1 MRMSGNVVVRFED
14 VDFDFGHTK
23 PILNEA
29 TFSVRRGSK
38 VALMGQN
45 GAGKSTLFKLLT
57 GVFEPQS
64 GRVIVDSKLTVA
76 LAKQVL
82 LPAELDLTVRDYFR
96 GAFKEVV
103 YDIDPKIDEVLEVV
117 HLNAAKERTL
127 KTFSG
132 GQKARLLLAHALIQK
147 PDLLLLDE
155 PTNNLDTLGIEHLKG
170 FLKNYSKTIIVISHD
185 ADFLNS
191 FTDGVLYLD
200 IFKRFVEQ
208 YTGNYTD
215 VVRDIAVRIA
225 KERRENV
232 RLEKGIQERKDKAS
246 FFANKGGQMRARA
259 KKMRVEAEELD
270 EAKIEVRR
278 EDKTLPPFT
287 IPFQEDVSGMIA
299 LFHTIPVIKNGNHKE
314 KKERIELR
322 KGDRLLVKGPNGIGK
337 TTFLES
343 FVKEPMRFAE
353 MNPKAKIGYYAQDF
367 SGLDYEATVFE
378 VLKASATEKIEEK
391 IRATA
396 ARFLI
401 GSDLVYKPIHTLSEG
416 QKGLVSFAR
425 LVLERPAL
433 LILDEPTNH
442 INFRHLP
449 IIAKALNDFDGAVI
463 LVSHDEAFLSNLRD
477 ISIVDMSML

>member
-1 MRMSGNVVVRFED
+1 MSGNVIVRFEE

-23 PILNEA
+23 PILSA
-29 TFSVRRGSK
+29 ASFSVRRGSK

-45 GAGKSTLFKLLT
+45 GAGKSTIFKLLT
-57 GVFEPQS
+57 GVFEPTD
-64 GRVIVDSKLTVA
+64 GRIIVDQKQTVA

-82 LPAELDLTVRDYFR
+82 LPEELELTVRDYFQH
-96 GAFKEVV
+96 AFKDTV
-103 YDIDPKIDEVLEVV
+103 YDIDPKIDEVLDVV
-117 HLNAAKERTL
+117 HLEANKERQL

-155 PTNNLDTLGIEHLKG
+155 PTNNLDVRGIEHLEA
-170 FLKNYSKTIIVISHD
+170 FLKDYSKTVMVISHD
-185 ADFLNS
+185 ARFLNS

-215 VVRDIAVRIA
+215 VVREISVRIA

-259 KKMRVEAEELD
+259 KKMRVEAEEMD
-270 EAKIEVRR
+270 EAKVEVRR

-287 IPFQEDVSGMIA
+287 IPFQEDISGMIA
-299 LFHTIPVIKNGNHKE
+299 LFHTIPIIKKGERKE
-314 KKERIELR
+314 KKKRIELR
-322 KGDRLLVKGPNGIGK
+322 KGDKLLVKGPNGIGK

-343 FVKEPMRFAE
+343 FVREPDYFADVHE
-353 MNPKAKIGYYAQDF
+353 RVKIGYYAQDF
-367 SGLDYEATVFE
+367 SGLDYEATVFD
-378 VLKASATEKIEEK
+378 VLKRASAEDIEEK

-401 GSDLVYKPIHTLSEG
+401 GGDLVYKPVNTLSEG

-425 LVLERPAL
+425 LVLEAPGL

-442 INFRHLP
+442 INFRHVP
-449 IIAKALNDFDGAVI
+449 VIAKAVRNFEGAVI
-463 LVSHDEAFLSNLRD
+463 IVSHDEAFLKE
-477 ISIVDMSML
+477 IGETQVVDMGAL

>member
-1 MRMSGNVVVRFED
+1 MSGNVVVRFEE

-29 TFSVRRGSK
+29 TFSIRRGSK

-57 GVFEPQS
+57 GAFEPLN
-64 GRVIVDSKLTVA
+64 GRIIVDSKMTVA

-82 LPAELDLTVRDYFR
+82 LPEELDLTVRDYFQK
-96 GAFKEVV
+96 AFKDVV
-103 YDIDPKIDEVLEVV
+103 YNIDPKIDEVLDVV
-117 HLNAAKERTL
+117 HLEASKDRTL
-127 KTFSG
+127 RTFSG
-132 GQKARLLLAHALIQK
+132 GQKARLLLAYALIQK

-155 PTNNLDTLGIEHLKG
+155 PTNNLDKLGIEHLKD
-170 FLKNYSKTIIVISHD
+170 FLKNYSKTVIVISHD

-208 YTGNYTD
+208 YSGNYTD
-215 VVRDIAVRIA
+215 VVREIAIRIA

-232 RLEKGIQERKDKAS
+232 RLEKGIQARKDKAS

-259 KKMRVEAEELD
+259 KKMRVEAEEMD
-270 EAKIEVRR
+270 ETKIEVRR
-278 EDKTLPPFT
+278 EDKTLPPFN
-287 IPFQEDVSGMIA
+287 IPFQEDISGMIA
-299 LFHTIPVIKNGNHKE
+299 LFHTIPVIKKGEPKE
-314 KKERIELR
+314 KKKRIELR
-322 KGDRLLVKGPNGIGK
+322 KGGKLLVRGPNGIGK
-337 TTFLES
+337 TTFLEL
-343 FVKEPMRFAE
+343 FVNEPTRFAE
-353 MNPKAKIGYYAQDF
+353 MNPSVKIGYYAQDF
-367 SGLDYEATVFE
+367 SGLDYESTVFD
-378 VLKASATEKIEEK
+378 VLKDAAVEKVEEK

-401 GSDLVYKPIHTLSEG
+401 GSDLVYKRIHTLSEG

-449 IIAKALNDFDGAVI
+449 IIAKAISDFEGALV
-463 LVSHDEAFLSNLRD
+463 LVSHDEAFLGHLGEMH
-477 ISIVDMSML
+477 ILDMDTL

>member
-1 MRMSGNVVVRFED
+1 MSGNVVVRFEE

-29 TFSVRRGSK
+29 GFSVRRGSK
-38 VALMGQN
+38 IALMGQN
-45 GAGKSTLFKLLT
+45 GAGKSTIFKLLT
-57 GVFEPQS
+57 GVHEPVD
-64 GRVIVDSKLTVA
+64 GRIIVDSKLTVA

-82 LPAELDLTVRDYFR
+82 QPSELELSVREYFQH
-96 GAFKEVV
+96 AFTDVV
-103 YDIDPKIDEVLEVV
+103 YDIDPKIDEVLDVV
-117 HLNAAKERTL
+117 HLEANKERLL

-155 PTNNLDTLGIEHLKG
+155 PTNNLDVQGIEHLED
-170 FLKNYSKTIIVISHD
+170 FLKNYSKTVMVISHD
-185 ADFLNS
+185 ARFLNS

-208 YTGNYTD
+208 YIGNYTD
-215 VVRDIAVRIA
+215 VVREISARIA

-232 RLEKGIQERKDKAS
+232 RLEKGIKERKDKAS

-259 KKMRVEAEELD
+259 KKMRVEAEDMD
-270 EAKIEVRR
+270 EAKVEVRR

-287 IPFQEDVSGMIA
+287 IPFQEDLSGMIA
-299 LFHTIPVIKNGNHKE
+299 LFHTIPVIKGGQRKE
-314 KKERIELR
+314 KKKRIELR

-343 FVKEPMRFAE
+343 FVREPTNFADV
-353 MNPKAKIGYYAQDF
+353 PKQVKIGYYAQDF
-367 SGLDYEATVFE
+367 SGLDYEATVFD
-378 VLKASATEKIEEK
+378 VLKAASAEHIEEK

-401 GSDLVYKPIHTLSEG
+401 GGDLVYKPVHTLSEG

-425 LVLERPAL
+425 LVLEAPGL

-449 IIAKALNDFDGAVI
+449 VIAKAVRDFEGAVI
-463 LVSHDEAFLSNLRD
+463 FVSHDESFLND
-477 ISIVDMSML
+477 IGETQIVDMGAL